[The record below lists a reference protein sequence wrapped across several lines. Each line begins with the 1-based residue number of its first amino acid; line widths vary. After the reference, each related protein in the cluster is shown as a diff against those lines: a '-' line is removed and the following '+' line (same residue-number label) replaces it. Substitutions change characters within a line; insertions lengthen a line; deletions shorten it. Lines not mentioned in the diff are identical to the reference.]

1 MNLSTLDFVF
11 WAAGVLGHAAL
22 FSVLVLRR
30 RFREFPVFTTFVAF
44 NGLRSLALYA
54 VYLRH
59 SRVWYG
65 RAYWTFAVL
74 DFCLQ
79 LGVVWEIVR
88 IVMRPTRTWVRDA
101 KALFLFSSAVAFVVA
116 AVFASMMS
124 PPGENP
130 LQRLGAWANLFTS
143 FLICELFIVMLLTA
157 KWLGLG
163 FRNHV
168 FALVVGWSNWVM
180 AVMLIDLLIGYYGNH
195 IDFVLL
201 GNAKKLVYLAA
212 LVYWMVRFWLN
223 EPARP
228 EIAPELREYIVKLH
242 RRVKNDLDSFE

>member
-1 MNLSTLDFVF
+1 MSLSTVDLVL
-11 WAAGVLGHAAL
+11 WAASVLGDAGLLSIL
-22 FSVLVLRR
+22 FYRR
-30 RFREFPVFTTFVAF
+30 RWKGFPVFTTFIGFGA
-44 NGLRSLALYA
+44 LRSIVLYSI
-54 VYLRH
+54 YLHH

-65 RAYWTFAVL
+65 RVYWTFAVL

-101 KALFLFSSAVAFVVA
+101 KALFLVSSAVGFVVA
-116 AVFASMMS
+116 ALLASMMS
-124 PPGENP
+124 PPGENR
-130 LQRLGAWANLFTS
+130 LQSLGAWANLFTS
-143 FLICELFIVMLLTA
+143 FLVCELFILMLLTS
-157 KWLGLG
+157 KWFGLG

-168 FALVVGWSNWVM
+168 FVLVVGWSNWVM

-195 IDFVLL
+195 IDLALMANV
-201 GNAKKLVYLAA
+201 KKLIYDAV
-212 LVYWMVRFWLN
+212 LVYWMVQFWLN

-228 EIAPELREYIVKLH
+228 EIAPDLREYIVKLH